1 MLERRMG
8 LAVMVGTM
16 VTTLGSARAA
26 PAQAVIGG
34 DWRDDVSAMAE
45 RLVDSGLSPGIG
57 VAVALGDWVAYA
69 EGFGSADLDAG
80 RPVTDDTPFYIASST
95 KSLTA
100 TAAVLAAHRGDLDLE
115 APMVTYLPGARLPDG
130 VDPDSLTVRHLLTLT
145 HGLSG
150 DGPIVLR
157 TAYTGEFTQAQLL
170 DLLRYHRPT
179 GDFGSFDY
187 NNLGYNLLGMVL
199 ESVYDESW
207 KEVVRRLVIEPLEM
221 TGTSAYRSRLDPD
234 RIALPHDFGPD
245 GFQAMPLAKRDENLH
260 AAGGHFASAR
270 DLARYVAVHQSR
282 GRLEGRSVLPEE
294 PLASTHRLHAEQD
307 GNFGP
312 FHRFGWGYGW
322 DLGTFEG
329 DTLIH
334 RFGGFSGYRS
344 HMSFMPEHGIGV
356 VVLVN
361 GGGPASRAADLLA
374 TYLYDRLRGKT
385 DLEGRYRSRL
395 DSLVALEE
403 EGRRRIAAHLE
414 ERAARRAPLA
424 HPLQDYAGVYESPIL
439 GRMEWREIANG
450 LEMRVGV
457 LRSRAEVFDASN
469 DQLRVELA
477 GSGEVVD
484 FSFPEE
490 GGPARSVSVAGV
502 SFERVTGDP

>member
-1 MLERRMG
+1 MVVRRMG
-8 LAVMVGTM
+8 VAVVVGALVTM
-16 VTTLGSARAA
+16 FGAARAVR
-26 PAQAVIGG
+26 AQAVLGG
-34 DWRDDVSAMAE
+34 EWRADVAAMAQE
-45 RLVDSGLSPGIG
+45 LVDSGLAPGIG

-69 EGFGSADLDAG
+69 EGFGSADLDTG
-80 RPVTDDTPFYIASST
+80 RPVTDDTQFYIASST

-100 TAAVLAAHRGDLDLE
+100 TAALIAAHRGDLSLD
-115 APMVTYLPGARLPDG
+115 APMVEYLPDARLPEG
-130 VDPDSLTVRHLLTLT
+130 VDRESITVRHLLSLT

-157 TAYTGEFTQAQLL
+157 TAYTGDFTRAQLL
-170 DLLRYHRPT
+170 DLLRYHEPT
-179 GDFGSFDY
+179 GDFGTFEY

-199 ESVYDESW
+199 ESVYHETW
-207 KEVVRRLVIEPLEM
+207 KETVRRLVIGPLGM

-234 RIALPHDFGPD
+234 RIALPHDFGPE
-245 GFQAMPLAKRDENLH
+245 GFRAMPLAKRDENLH

-270 DLARYVAVHQSR
+270 DLARYVAAHQSD
-282 GRLEGRSVLPEE
+282 GRLEGRSVLPAE
-294 PLASTHRLHAEQD
+294 PIAATHRLHAEQD
-307 GNFGP
+307 REFGP

-344 HMSFMPEHGIGV
+344 HMSFMPEYGIGV

-361 GGGPASRAADLLA
+361 GSGPASPAADLLA
-374 TYLYDRLRGKT
+374 TYTYDRLLGRA
-385 DLEGRYRSRL
+385 DLRRRYRARM

-403 EGRRRIAAHLE
+403 EGRRRIATHLD
-414 ERAARRAPLA
+414 ERAARLAPLR
-424 HPLQDYAGVYESPIL
+424 HPLQDYAGVYDSPVL
-439 GRMEWREIANG
+439 GRMEWRVVANG

-457 LRSRAEVFDASN
+457 LASRAEVFDAGE
-469 DQLRVELA
+469 DQLRIELA

-484 FSFPEE
+484 FDFPEG
-490 GGPARSVSVAGV
+490 GGPAESLSVVGV
-502 SFERVTGDP
+502 TFERVEGAP